1 MGIVLS
7 ANQKTGHIP
16 IPSRSGVQKGFVL
29 ISGHVSRP
37 REILHSCRETSN
49 NHIQGMLLLHWT
61 VHFLKLLNQDCTM
74 GRWPLNFRGK
84 RKMGD
89 RAIKNHFKR
98 TGYIMW
104 AFLITNSVFNVLLK
118 SGPFGRTVGIL
129 ILLT

>member
-37 REILHSCRETSN
+37 REILHSYRDQQPPHPRNAPLALACPFLETIKPGLHHGEMATELQRESK
-49 NHIQGMLLLHWT
+49 I
-61 VHFLKLLNQDCTM
+61 
-74 GRWPLNFRGK
+74 
-84 RKMGD
+84 KMGA

-98 TGYIMW
+98 NRLY
-104 AFLITNSVFNVLLK
+104 N
-118 SGPFGRTVGIL
+118 VGIFNHKL
-129 ILLT
+129 RL